1 MMIIKMQA
9 EFVTYHTSINP
20 ALYQTLATLFLVV
33 GLLFVAYFFV
43 YVYTVKTQL
52 TIYFINGDPRYE
64 ITSSAES
71 SRRKRNLTKE
81 ISIAFPASLFL
92 GFGSLFLLLWTN
104 VYV

>member
-1 MMIIKMQA
+1 MA
-9 EFVTYHTSINP
+9 EFVPYHTSINP
-20 ALYQTLATLFLVV
+20 ALYPTLATLFLVV

-43 YVYTVKTQL
+43 
-52 TIYFINGDPRYE
+52 YE